1 MNYRLLLLVVFTV
14 VAVTQAG
21 CTGANPPAQAPAPAD
36 TTAGEQPAAYPPAD
50 AGYPAPETGAANS
63 GAANSGAAYPGAAYP
78 DAASSVA
85 ALPGAAYPGAAYP
98 GAAYPGAA
106 YPGAAYPGAVDP
118 ALQAGATNPGAA
130 YPGIEEPVIIQT
142 AFEAYEIT
150 KELAQK
156 WDPTATLYGIPAT
169 FKMESSV
176 RNPWT
181 GKGWFFLYKVPT
193 NTLEYYIYVDNG
205 KLQGYTE
212 AQPIVVGER
221 ELKYFPLP
229 PFDEMLDSDEVM
241 EVFMQNGGDKY
252 LADHP
257 QAKLNMEL
265 LFTNKFPHPVWDIY
279 DFNELETAMVSIFR
293 LNALTGEL
301 MAVDE

>member
-1 MNYRLLLLVVFTV
+1 MNYRLLLFVVLTV
-14 VAVTQAG
+14 VAVTLAS
-21 CTGANPPAQAPAPAD
+21 CTGANPPAQVPAPAD

-85 ALPGAAYPGAAYP
+85 TNSGAAYPGT
-98 GAAYPGAA
+98 
-106 YPGAAYPGAVDP
+106 AYPGAVEP
-118 ALQAGATNPGAA
+118 AFEASPA
-130 YPGIEEPVIIQT
+130 YPAVEEPVIIQT

-156 WDPTATLYGIPAT
+156 WDPTATLHGIPAT

>member
-1 MNYRLLLLVVFTV
+1 MNYRLLLFVVLTV
-14 VAVTQAG
+14 AAVTLAG
-21 CTGANPPAQAPAPAD
+21 CTGANPPAQAPAPD
-36 TTAGEQPAAYPPAD
+36 GTTAGDQPAAYPPAG
-50 AGYPAPETGAANS
+50 AGYPAPEAGAANT
-63 GAANSGAAYPGAAYP
+63 GAANSGAAYPGAANSGAAYP
-78 DAASSVA
+78 DAASSV
-85 ALPGAAYPGAAYP
+85 
-98 GAAYPGAA
+98 AAYPGAA
-106 YPGAAYPGAVDP
+106 YPGAAYPGAVEP
-118 ALQAGATNPGAA
+118 AFEASPA
-130 YPGIEEPVIIQT
+130 YPGVEEPVIIQT

-150 KELAQK
+150 KELAHK
-156 WDPTATLYGIPAT
+156 WDPTATLHGIPAT

-221 ELKYFPLP
+221 ELKYSPLP
-229 PFDEMLDSDEVM
+229 PFDEMLDSDEAM

-265 LFTNKFPHPVWDIY
+265 LFTNKFSHPVWDIY
-279 DFNELETAMVSIFR
+279 DFNEVETAMESIFR

-301 MAVDE
+301 MALDE

>member
-1 MNYRLLLLVVFTV
+1 MNYRLLLFVVFTV
-14 VAVTQAG
+14 AAVTLAG
-21 CTGANPPAQAPAPAD
+21 CTGANPPAQAPAPAG
-36 TTAGEQPAAYPPAD
+36 TTAGDQPAANPPAG
-50 AGYPAPETGAANS
+50 AGYPAPEA

-78 DAASSVA
+78 GAANTGAAYPDAASSVATNSGA
-85 ALPGAAYPGAAYP
+85 ALPGAAYPGADYP
-98 GAAYPGAA
+98 AA
-106 YPGAAYPGAVDP
+106 VEP
-118 ALQAGATNPGAA
+118 AFEASPA

-150 KELAQK
+150 KELAHK
-156 WDPTATLYGIPAT
+156 WDPTATLHGIPAT

-221 ELKYFPLP
+221 ELKYSPLP
-229 PFDEMLDSDEVM
+229 PFDDMLDSDEAM

-265 LFTNKFPHPVWDIY
+265 LFTNKFSHPVWDIY
-279 DFNELETAMVSIFR
+279 DFNEVETAMESIFR
-293 LNALTGEL
+293 LNALSGEL
-301 MAVDE
+301 MALDE